1 MATTDAQRKFQFIE
15 VVLQWEGEL
24 TTSRLND
31 YFKISSRT
39 TRQKWINL
47 YREAH
52 PENLQAYDPKAK
64 KHQPSENFHPYYTKG
79 TLEEYLSFFGDNPNH
94 PYLELLEA
102 PVRNINPQLVRQ
114 IILACRHKRRL
125 DIDYY
130 SVSSGDI
137 EGRIISPHTLVNDGI
152 RWHVRAYC
160 EKNQQYRDFV
170 LSRFNSLPE
179 EEGPASFTKEQDT
192 EWNNWL
198 TVKLIPDHRLS
209 VIKKKAIELDYCME
223 NGQLTLPC
231 RAAQVKYLL
240 QKLRL
245 DNYHHKPEGQQ
256 IIVDS
261 ECWESLKPYLM
272 D

>member
-1 MATTDAQRKFQFIE
+1 MSATDAYRKFQFIE

-24 TTSRLND
+24 TTNRLND
-31 YFKISSRT
+31 YFSISSRT
-39 TRQKWINL
+39 TRQKWITR

-52 PENLQAYDPKAK
+52 PENINYDPRAK
-64 KHQPSENFHPYYTKG
+64 CHRPSSQFKPAYTQG
-79 TLEEYLSFFGDNPNH
+79 TLEEYLSFFGEKPNH
-94 PYLELLEA
+94 PFLELITA
-102 PVRNINPQLVRQ
+102 PVRNIHPHLVRK
-114 IILACRHKRRL
+114 IIFACRYQRRL

-170 LSRFNSLPE
+170 LSRFSSLPE
-179 EEGPASFTKEQDT
+179 EEGPASYTKEQDD
-192 EWNNWL
+192 EWNTQIVL
-198 TVKLIPDHRLS
+198 KLIPDPRLNAT
-209 VIKKKAIELDYCME
+209 KRKAIELDYCME
-223 NGQLTLPC
+223 NGQLNITA

-240 QKLRL
+240 QKLRV

-261 ECWESLKPYLM
+261 DCWESLKPYRM